1 MGADLETIP
10 SVLYRSQSGPTKDSS
25 LLFVYCM
32 AFKKTRL
39 FCLYNINRQLYT
51 KFLPVDV
58 GNVYEVVG
66 VQEGTR
72 HWWESA
78 SRSGGSLLDMGTD
91 KCFPDKIQEVVA
103 EENRPHA
110 HALVPESLASPP
122 YKQQIKIENLSF
134 TSVLTIKICKF

>member
-1 MGADLETIP
+1 ME
-10 SVLYRSQSGPTKDSS
+10 
-25 LLFVYCM
+25 
-32 AFKKTRL
+32 FKKTRL

-78 SRSGGSLLDMGTD
+78 SRSGRSLLDMGTE
-91 KCFPDKIQEVVA
+91 KCFPDKIDMK
-103 EENRPHA
+103 
-110 HALVPESLASPP
+110 L
-122 YKQQIKIENLSF
+122 
-134 TSVLTIKICKF
+134 C